1 MTTNAITHT
10 HALGH
15 RPTERP
21 TERPTDG
28 RETGDGRR
36 ETGDGRARRR
46 EVGPSVRRSV
56 GRRARRAR
64 RVRPSHRR
72 VDVRFRFGFG
82 VGTGTGTGT
91 PGTEFRESVRDD
103 GRTTKMSSRK
113 STPDSLEDDDGRS
126 DEEDVGDEVRDDE
139 DEGVRAGRTVLAFSL
154 FLSFFARESSSVRGV
169 DADRWMDRSVRARG
183 VRARV
188 RVRAVEREDGRAWIG
203 G

>member
-1 MTTNAITHT
+1 MTMNAITHT
-10 HALGH
+10 HTHQTTTH
-15 RPTERP
+15 RTGAPTERP
-21 TERPTDG
+21 NERPNERT
-28 RETGDGRR
+28 
-36 ETGDGRARRR
+36 TGDGRARRR

-72 VDVRFRFGFG
+72 VDVRFGFG

-91 PGTEFRESVRDD
+91 PGTEFRRSVRDD

-139 DEGVRAGRTVLAFSL
+139 DEGVGAGRTVFAFSL
-154 FLSFFARESSSVRGV
+154 LVRFFFFARESSSVRGV